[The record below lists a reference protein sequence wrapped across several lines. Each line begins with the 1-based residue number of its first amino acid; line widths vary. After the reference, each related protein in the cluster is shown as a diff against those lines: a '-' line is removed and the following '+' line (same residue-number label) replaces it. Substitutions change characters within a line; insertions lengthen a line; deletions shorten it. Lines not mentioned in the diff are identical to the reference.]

1 MKHNLESICS
11 YSLGLFDIV
20 WYSLLPHWCDKR
32 FFCWNTIVKFF
43 KIILVLNFPLRGN
56 NSPHKE
62 YSTSFP
68 IKLFVSG
75 FMTTVL
81 AIIWYLKTQRTV
93 PTDQSIIS
101 AFFSGG
107 VGWSNLGPFI
117 RLKFSSRD
125 CICGGGGYCGEKYKL
140 QHQNYKNDY
149 AGKKYTLIHW
159 FWVE

>member
-1 MKHNLESICS
+1 MWCCSIDYTRS
-11 YSLGLFDIV
+11 RS
-20 WYSLLPHWCDKR
+20 SPR
-32 FFCWNTIVKFF
+32 

-56 NSPHKE
+56 NFPRKE

-68 IKLFVSG
+68 IKLYVSG

-93 PTDQSIIS
+93 PIDQSIIS

-107 VGWSNLGPFI
+107 VGWSNFI

-125 CICGGGGYCGEKYKL
+125 CICGGGGY
-140 QHQNYKNDY
+140 
-149 AGKKYTLIHW
+149 AGKSISYNTRTIKTIMLEKSIHLFTGFEW
-159 FWVE
+159 NSSLFEPRQELFPKGLPEGNSFC